1 MNNIIAKYLDFSLKT
16 LTKYFKLI
24 FKSKLKIKE
33 IQVIIKK
40 YQEIRYYNYYNENNL
55 QIKQSINNN
64 LKNNLKEFISFSK
77 YNQKE
82 LKLLTNLIY
91 NILTLDNIQDEK
103 NMYLTINNIL
113 SLYYQ
118 LYNKELDTKE
128 ELINLIRDNKK
139 RKINYLKSFKT
150 NKFMVKYEKLNN
162 KIYYA
167 TLEYNINFPSI
178 YSNFAIKR
186 VYNSEVINE
195 QKMFILYNLI
205 TLKILN
211 GLINYDFKN
220 KYIVTYPISLLSKE
234 DKNKRFLNLIDNDI
248 LKDRVLIEFDYNLY
262 LEYKDYVMDLIQ
274 NGFHFVIYFQDKYE
288 FDDIEIKRFELF
300 DAILVTNQ
308 ELFTYYNSLNC
319 NVLLRSK

>member
-1 MNNIIAKYLDFSLKT
+1 MNNIIEKYLDFSSKT

-24 FKSKLKIKE
+24 FKNKLKIKD

-40 YQEIRYYNYYNENNL
+40 YHEIRYYNYYNENNL

-77 YNQKE
+77 YDQKQF
-82 LKLLTNLIY
+82 KLLNNLVY
-91 NILTLDNIQDEK
+91 NVLTLDNIQDEK
-103 NMYLTINNIL
+103 NINITITNIL
-113 SLYYQ
+113 NIYYKLYD
-118 LYNKELDTKE
+118 KELDTKE
-128 ELINLIRDNKK
+128 ELITLVHDNKK
-139 RKINYLKSFKT
+139 RRINYLKSFKT

-162 KIYYA
+162 KIYYT

-205 TLKILN
+205 TLKVLN

-220 KYIVTYPISLLSKE
+220 KYIVTYPITLLSKE

-248 LKDRVLIEFDYNLY
+248 LKDRFLIEFDYKLY
-262 LEYKDYVMDLIQ
+262 LEYKDYIIDLIQ
-274 NGFHFVIYFQDKYE
+274 NGFHFIIYFQDKYE

>member
-1 MNNIIAKYLDFSLKT
+1 
-16 LTKYFKLI
+16 
-24 FKSKLKIKE
+24 
-33 IQVIIKK
+33 
-40 YQEIRYYNYYNENNL
+40 
-55 QIKQSINNN
+55 
-64 LKNNLKEFISFSK
+64 
-77 YNQKE
+77 
-82 LKLLTNLIY
+82 
-91 NILTLDNIQDEK
+91 
-103 NMYLTINNIL
+103 
-113 SLYYQ
+113 
-118 LYNKELDTKE
+118 
-128 ELINLIRDNKK
+128 
-139 RKINYLKSFKT
+139 
-150 NKFMVKYEKLNN
+150 MVKYEKLNN
-162 KIYYA
+162 KIYYT

-205 TLKILN
+205 TLKVLN

-220 KYIVTYPISLLSKE
+220 KYIVTYPITLLSKE

-248 LKDRVLIEFDYNLY
+248 LKDRFLIEFDYNLY
-262 LEYKDYVMDLIQ
+262 LEYKDYIIDLIQ